1 MDSIK
6 KLYTVLIR
14 RFFSHGQKRKQVHQI
29 FPEFKIQVVEDYL
42 SGKSGGMPSIVKKY
56 GLKSDNQVL
65 TWTRKYREDPTL
77 LTQDLRGRKSTGRPK
92 TRNLKKM
99 TLEEQNT
106 YLRMENAILKTLRA
120 LLKP

>member
-1 MDSIK
+1 MAK
-6 KLYTVLIR
+6 KGSKFTNY
-14 RFFSHGQKRKQVHQI
+14 S
-29 FPEFKIQVVEDYL
+29 PEFKIQVVEDYL

-65 TWTRKYREDPTL
+65 TWTRKYRENPTL
-77 LTQDLRGRKSTGRPK
+77 LTQDLRCRKSTGRPK
-92 TRNLKKM
+92 TRNIKKM